1 MFNYPEKTSVNLKF
15 KMLDLFKSIKA
26 DRTVKKDAENIIS
39 VTLTNIISPSRANL
53 SADKNVKE
61 IYIIR
66 INLKTS
72 RIPELFLKAFNN
84 QIFFQ
89 TIFKLC
95 YNDEVKY
102 FSSIKVFNE
111 EKMKVLKICE
121 TAWQSE
127 NKIDFPITTKLATA
141 FKSAIEYITNQKFKQ
156 DETYEKYIERLNNI
170 KKLNAE
176 IERLTKLMN
185 AEKQPNLKMNLNDR
199 IKEIKLELQKMEEIN
214 GKITNAK

>member
-15 KMLDLFKSIKA
+15 KMLDLFKTIKA

-39 VTLTNIISPSRANL
+39 VTLTNIISPGRINL

-61 IYIIR
+61 IYIIK
-66 INLKTS
+66 IDLKTS

-89 TIFKLC
+89 TVFKLC
-95 YNDEVKY
+95 YNNEIKY
-102 FSSIKVFNE
+102 FSSIKIFNE
-111 EKMKVLKICE
+111 EKMKILKTYE
-121 TAWQSE
+121 TAWKAES
-127 NKIDFPITTKLATA
+127 KIEFPITTKLTPV
-141 FKSAIEYITNQKFKQ
+141 FKSAIEYITNQKFKE
-156 DETYEKYIERLNNI
+156 DETYEEYVERLSNI

-185 AEKQPNLKMNLNDR
+185 AEKQPNLKMDLNDK
-199 IKEIKLELQKMEEIN
+199 IKEIKIELQKMED
-214 GKITNAK
+214 

>member
-15 KMLDLFKSIKA
+15 KMLDLFKTIKA
-26 DRTVKKDAENIIS
+26 DRTIKKDAENIIS
-39 VTLTNIISPSRANL
+39 VTLTNIISPGRINL

-61 IYIIR
+61 IYIIK

-72 RIPELFLKAFNN
+72 RIPEIFLKAFNN

-89 TIFKLC
+89 TVFKLC

-111 EKMKVLKICE
+111 EKMKILKTYE
-121 TAWQSE
+121 TAWKSE
-127 NKIDFPITTKLATA
+127 SKIEFPITTKLATV
-141 FKSAIEYITNQKFKQ
+141 FKRAIEYITSHNFKQ
-156 DETYEKYIERLNNI
+156 DEIYEHYVERLNNI

-185 AEKQPNLKMNLNDR
+185 AEKQPNLKMALNDK
-199 IKEIKLELQKMEEIN
+199 IKEIKIELQKMED
-214 GKITNAK
+214 

>member
-15 KMLDLFKSIKA
+15 KMLDLFKTIKA

-39 VTLTNIISPSRANL
+39 VTLTNIISPSRINL

-61 IYIIR
+61 IYIIK

-72 RIPELFLKAFNN
+72 RIPEIFLKAFNN

-89 TIFKLC
+89 TVFKLC

-102 FSSIKVFNE
+102 FSSIKSFNE
-111 EKMKVLKICE
+111 EKMKVLKTYE
-121 TAWQSE
+121 TAWKAE
-127 NKIDFPITTKLATA
+127 NKFEFPITTKLAPV

-156 DETYEKYIERLNNI
+156 DETYEEYVERLINI

-185 AEKQPNLKMNLNDR
+185 AEKQPNLKMDLNDK
-199 IKEIKLELQKMEEIN
+199 IKEIKIELQKMED
-214 GKITNAK
+214 

>member
-15 KMLDLFKSIKA
+15 KMLDLFKTIKA
-26 DRTVKKDAENIIS
+26 DRAVRKDAENIIS
-39 VTLTNIISPSRANL
+39 VTLTNIISPGRINL

-61 IYIIR
+61 IYIIK
-66 INLKTS
+66 IDLKTS

-89 TIFKLC
+89 TVFKLC
-95 YNDEVKY
+95 YNNEVKY

-111 EKMKVLKICE
+111 DKLKVLKTYE
-121 TAWQSE
+121 TAWKAE
-127 NKIDFPITTKLATA
+127 NKFEFPITTKLATV

-156 DETYEKYIERLNNI
+156 DETYEEYVERLNNI

-185 AEKQPNLKMNLNDR
+185 VEKQPNLKMALNDK
-199 IKEIKLELQKMEEIN
+199 IKKIKVELQKMED
-214 GKITNAK
+214 

>member
-15 KMLDLFKSIKA
+15 KMLDLFKTIKA

-39 VTLTNIISPSRANL
+39 VTLANIISPSRINL

-61 IYIIR
+61 IYIIK

-89 TIFKLC
+89 TVFKLC

-111 EKMKVLKICE
+111 EKMKVLKTYE
-121 TAWQSE
+121 TAWKAE
-127 NKIDFPITTKLATA
+127 NKIDFPITTKLAKV
-141 FKSAIEYITNQKFKQ
+141 FKSVIEYTTSQKLKQ
-156 DETYEKYIERLNNI
+156 DEAYEKYVERLNNI

-185 AEKQPNLKMNLNDR
+185 AEKQPNLKMALNDKIR
-199 IKEIKLELQKMEEIN
+199 EIRKELQRMIGN
-214 GKITNAK
+214 G

>member
-15 KMLDLFKSIKA
+15 KMLDLFKTIKA

-39 VTLTNIISPSRANL
+39 VTLTNIISPSRINL

-61 IYIIR
+61 IYIIK

-72 RIPELFLKAFNN
+72 RIPEIFLKAFNN

-89 TIFKLC
+89 TVFKLC

-102 FSSIKVFNE
+102 FSSIKSFNE
-111 EKMKVLKICE
+111 EKMKILKTYE
-121 TAWQSE
+121 TAWKAES
-127 NKIDFPITTKLATA
+127 KIEFPITTKLTPV

-156 DETYEKYIERLNNI
+156 DETYEEYVERLINI

-185 AEKQPNLKMNLNDR
+185 AEKQPNLKMDLNDK
-199 IKEIKLELQKMEEIN
+199 IKEIKIELQKMED
-214 GKITNAK
+214 